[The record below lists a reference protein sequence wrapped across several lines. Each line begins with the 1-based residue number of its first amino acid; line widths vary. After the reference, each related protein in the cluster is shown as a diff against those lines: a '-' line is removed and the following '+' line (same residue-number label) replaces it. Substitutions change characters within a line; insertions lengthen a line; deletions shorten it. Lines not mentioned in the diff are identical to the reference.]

1 MREGLPALAAA
12 QDDTEMSATGSFGSE
27 GGPGGEA
34 DEDEDGVGG
43 FIGFSFQEL
52 ETPPGV
58 DGADAEVLDAFA
70 GSEEARKAKA
80 EFLEA
85 TMDANTGT
93 STKTEAIKTELV
105 ANHPVLHLEGLDQW
119 MRQRPAP
126 RRAGQS
132 WRAWRSQRAWW
143 CGGQV

>member
-12 QDDTEMSATGSFGSE
+12 QDDTETSATGSFGSE

-85 TMDANTGT
+85 TMGA
-93 STKTEAIKTELV
+93 
-105 ANHPVLHLEGLDQW
+105 
-119 MRQRPAP
+119 
-126 RRAGQS
+126 
-132 WRAWRSQRAWW
+132 RSCFRTR
-143 CGGQV
+143 